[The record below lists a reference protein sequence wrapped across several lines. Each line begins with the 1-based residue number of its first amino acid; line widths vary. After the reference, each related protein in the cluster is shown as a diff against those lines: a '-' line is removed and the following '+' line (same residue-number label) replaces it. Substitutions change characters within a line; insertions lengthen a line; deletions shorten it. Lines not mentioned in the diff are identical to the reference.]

1 MRKIA
6 IIAMMPLFPP
16 NFICV
21 GIMTALSRKG
31 QRSDEQ
37 RCENIF
43 GEDEVRN
50 PVQIEYDSQRGR
62 DRPYDDICQYG
73 ENIFF
78 RSIGFSRERQS
89 EEECVSVVQ
98 IVVGQ
103 RSYREH
109 RADDTGV
116 TDDNRSGDFREK
128 IEKDDCGENHGEA
141 FWFFMSFRSL
151 IISPFILRFLLLPSW

>member
-1 MRKIA
+1 
-6 IIAMMPLFPP
+6 
-16 NFICV
+16 
-21 GIMTALSRKG
+21 MTALSRKVNAAM
-31 QRSDEQ
+31 SSAVK
-37 RCENIF
+37 IYS
-43 GEDEVRN
+43 EDEVRN

-78 RSIGFSRERQS
+78 RSIDFSRERQS

-141 FWFFMSFRSL
+141 FSGFS
-151 IISPFILRFLLLPSW
+151 